1 MNREH
6 PSHLNASV
14 LTFNSIILLI
24 LWFFDCVQC
33 SFACFITFAFQC
45 VISQHVKFVVCFTA
59 IDIQWNFLCLY
70 DLDSRINW
78 KFKIDVVLINWMYR
92 WLNPHLKKKKPF
104 ECLECHSGESTWNE
118 LLSIDSIPTADSLV
132 QFNVL
137 LLLLKYL
144 CGYWCMKF
152 IYKYQTWFIHKS

>member
-45 VISQHVKFVVCFTA
+45 VISQHVNFVVCFTA

-92 WLNPHLKKKKPF
+92 WLNPHLKKKKAIRMPWMPF
-104 ECLECHSGESTWNE
+104 RWIN
-118 LLSIDSIPTADSLV
+118 
-132 QFNVL
+132 
-137 LLLLKYL
+137 LKWTVV
-144 CGYWCMKF
+144 YWFDTNRRFACPIQCVIVIAQIFVRILMHEVHLQVPNL
-152 IYKYQTWFIHKS
+152 IYS